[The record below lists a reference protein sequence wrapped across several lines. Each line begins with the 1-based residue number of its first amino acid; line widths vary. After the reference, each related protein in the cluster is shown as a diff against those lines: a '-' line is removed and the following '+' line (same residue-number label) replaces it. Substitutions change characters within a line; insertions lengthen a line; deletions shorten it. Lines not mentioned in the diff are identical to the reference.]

1 MIKYLK
7 RSWQIR
13 TGRYETPFDG
23 GVPFWM
29 ISLILH
35 LVVLL
40 VIAKMLMPAVDDDK
54 VRLIGDFDQNE
65 IIELANLEEV
75 VPDVIFEDADADPV
89 DISDAANEFEEIELA
104 TPVMSIENQPLD
116 DFDSIVSEN
125 GLLAIGS
132 PNGQWGSEVLA
143 EVTTKGTVGTSVAK
157 ASGAIDRISQEILR
171 SLENNKTLVVW
182 VFDQSISLLEQR
194 TDIEKRL
201 EKVYDDLQRA
211 GVLSDQNQTQL
222 QKFRLQTDVIAFGK
236 TINPI
241 LTRPASNFSQV
252 REAIGKIQRDDS
264 GVENVMTAVAMA
276 ANRYKDL
283 HKIDTGTGKR
293 KRDVM
298 LIVVSDEAG
307 DDGELTD
314 QAVEICRFHQIPVS
328 VIGVPAPFGRK
339 QTEVKWV
346 DPDPEFDQA
355 PQIALVNQGPESAMP
370 ERLRLDFTGNFDDL
384 EMIDSGFGPF
394 DLTKLCYE
402 TGGTYFA
409 VHPNRGR
416 RSVGWDEVANYS
428 SYLRHF
434 FDADVMR
441 RYRPDYVTGAQYQ
454 QMLASS
460 KTRSSLVR
468 AAAFTATGALERP
481 QLRFPKFDEGQ
492 FVSMVT
498 RAQRSA
504 AIVEPKLNQLYDML
518 KIGEKDRPQEESP
531 RWQAGYDLAI
541 GRAMAAKIRAETYNM
556 MLALVKTK
564 LKFDPPKNEQSRQN
578 NTWVLMPAN
587 TIETGSRGEKLAE
600 KARAYLQRVV
610 DDHPDTPWAL
620 IAQRELA
627 TPIGWT
633 WRQTYSTPPGERRP
647 RPNNNNNNNNIP
659 QPPVNVDPPKK
670 RPPPR
675 L

>member
-1 MIKYLK
+1 MIKYLR

-40 VIAKMLMPAVDDDK
+40 VIARLLMPSVDDSQ
-54 VRLIGDFDQNE
+54 VNLVGDFDQTE
-65 IIELANLEEV
+65 TIELADLGEI
-75 VPDVIFEDADADPV
+75 VPEVIFEDADADPI

-104 TPVMSIENQPLD
+104 TPVMSIENQTLD
-116 DFDSIVSEN
+116 DFDSIISED

-132 PNGQWGSEVLA
+132 EDGGLGSEVFTELA
-143 EVTTKGTVGTSVAK
+143 TKGTVGTSVAK

-194 TDIEKRL
+194 TSIEKRL
-201 EKVYDDLQRA
+201 EKVYSDLRRS
-211 GVLSDQNQTQL
+211 GVLGDENQVQL
-222 QKFRLQTDVIAFGK
+222 QNFRLHTDVIAFGK
-236 TINPI
+236 TINPM
-241 LTRPASNFSQV
+241 LSRPASNFGQV
-252 REAIGKIQRDDS
+252 REAIAKIQRDDS
-264 GVENVMTAVAMA
+264 GVENVMTAVAVA

-283 HKIDTGTGKR
+283 HKIDTSTGKR

-314 QAVEICRFHQIPVS
+314 QAVEICRANQIPVS

-346 DPDPEFDQA
+346 DPDPEFDQV
-355 PQIALVNQGPESAMP
+355 PQIALVNQGPESVMP
-370 ERLRLDFTGNFDDL
+370 ERLQLDFTGNFDDL

-409 VHPNRGR
+409 VHPNRGQQ
-416 RSVGWDEVANYS
+416 SVGWDEVANYS

-434 FDADVMR
+434 FDSSVMK
-441 RYRPDYVTGAQYQ
+441 RYRPDYVTRPQYQ
-454 QMLASS
+454 QMLANS
-460 KTRSSLVR
+460 KMRSALVR
-468 AAAFTATGALERP
+468 AAAFTSTGALQRP
-481 QLRFPKFDEGQ
+481 RLRFPKFDEAQ
-492 FVSMVT
+492 FVNMVT
-498 RAQRSA
+498 RSQRAA
-504 AIVEPKLNQLYDML
+504 AIVEPKLNQLYDLL
-518 KIGEKDRPQEESP
+518 KVGERDRGKEESP
-531 RWQAGYDLAI
+531 RWQAGYDLAM

-564 LKFDPPKNEQSRQN
+564 LKFDPPQNENARQN
-578 NTWVLMPAN
+578 NTWVLSPAN

-610 DDHPDTPWAL
+610 ADHPDTPWAL
-620 IAQRELA
+620 IAERELA
-627 TPIGWT
+627 TPIGWS
-633 WRQTYSTPPGERRP
+633 WRQTYSTPPGQRRP
-647 RPNNNNNNNNIP
+647 RANNNNNNNNIP
-659 QPPVNVDPPKK
+659 QPPMNVEPPKK